1 MNNVYDDPTYE
12 KITSELK
19 TELVELRLK
28 YKDSRELDLYYINK
42 YLDK

>member
-1 MNNVYDDPTYE
+1 MAFFNPE
-12 KITSELK
+12 KFTNEAVAKLK
-19 TELVELRLK
+19 TELAELRLK